1 MPAPTPI
8 ARTSS
13 LRLFAF
19 LGLGAVLAALA
30 AGTAAD
36 PPKPKPKETTIGG
49 KALFAD
55 WPKDQTPDAVLVLSG
70 HTFGYLQ
77 PCGCSRPQTGGL
89 ERRAYFINQLKAK
102 GWAVAGIDLG
112 DLHPEKSAVREQGQL
127 KYVAAMNALREM
139 GYVAVGVG
147 ETELKAGLDSLLGRY
162 IAQKEQPP
170 FTLAGNAVGLGEVGA
185 DGNPKLIAREQR
197 FPVLPGDTRPLVGS
211 AEVAEVGKVPVG
223 VAGVVGTPL
232 AMNARKGKWD
242 TSVDFAPPKDA
253 LGAARDLLA
262 KHPKKPQLNV
272 LIYQGSAADAEKVA
286 KDFPAFNVI
295 LCQAS
300 DPLPP
305 QFAKTVDTAAGKT
318 LIIEVGHKGQHVG
331 ALGLFK
337 KPGGGFDLKYQLV
350 PLGEEFDTPGT
361 EEEALKANKTLQV
374 LQTYAEAVK
383 AEVRLGKDYPRT
395 PHPAQIHAKELK
407 PPVALHY
414 VGSAACQACHAAEY
428 KKWKEAEGHAHSRAM
443 NSLEKYAKRPN
454 LRQFDGE
461 CVKCHVVGFEHPTG
475 YQDEKATPHLR
486 DVGCENCH
494 GPGSGHAADPK
505 NRAFTELLAL
515 WKQGIAPAAGQGP
528 VKLPDDA
535 FMAKMAKLGPDERG
549 KVAQQPAVQLLVNRV
564 GGLCMGCHNQDTDP
578 KFDIYEYWPKI
589 GHSGLAP
596 PGGWPA
602 VAPKK

>member
-1 MPAPTPI
+1 MSDSTPT

-30 AGTAAD
+30 SGTAAD
-36 PPKPKPKETTIGG
+36 PPQPKPKETLVGG
-49 KALFAD
+49 RPLFAD
-55 WPKDQTPDAVLVLSG
+55 WPKGQKPDAVLVLSG
-70 HTFGYLQ
+70 QTFGYLQ

-89 ERRAYFINQLKAK
+89 ERRAYFIDQLKAK
-102 GWAVAGIDLG
+102 GWPVAGVDLG
-112 DLHPEKSAVREQGQL
+112 DLYPEKSAVREQGQL
-127 KYVAAMNALREM
+127 KYVATMNALREM

-147 ETELKAGLDSLLGRY
+147 ETELKAQLDSLLGRY

-170 FTLAGNAVGLGEVGA
+170 FTLAGNAVGLGEVGP
-185 DGNPKLIAREQR
+185 DGKPKVIAREQR

-211 AEVAEVGKVPVG
+211 AEVAEVGPVPVG

-232 AMNARKGKWD
+232 AMSARKAKWD
-242 TSVDFAPPKDA
+242 TSIDFGPPKAA
-253 LGAARDLLA
+253 LEAARDLLA

-272 LIYQGSAADAEKVA
+272 LIYQGSSDDAEKVA
-286 KDFPAFNVI
+286 KDFPSFNVI

-300 DPLPP
+300 DALPP
-305 QFAKTVDTAAGKT
+305 QVPKTVDTPAGKT

-331 ALGLFK
+331 VLGLFK
-337 KPGGGFDLKYQLV
+337 TPGAGFVLKYQLV

-361 EEEALKANKTLQV
+361 EEEALKANKALKA

-395 PHPAQIHAKELK
+395 PHPAQIHAKEELK
-407 PPVALHY
+407 PSVALHY
-414 VGSAACQACHAAEY
+414 VGSDACKACHAAEFAQWS
-428 KKWKEAEGHAHSRAM
+428 KAKHSHALEA
-443 NSLEKYAKRPN
+443 LEKVAKRPN

-461 CVKCHVVGFEHPTG
+461 CVKCHTVGFEHNTG
-475 YQDEKATPHLR
+475 YQDEKATPHLKH
-486 DVGCENCH
+486 VGCESCH
-494 GPGSGHAADPK
+494 GPGSGHVADPK
-505 NRAFTELLAL
+505 NKQLTELLAL
-515 WKQGIAPAAGQGP
+515 WKQGIPGA
-528 VKLPDDA
+528 VKMPDKA
-535 FMAKMAKLGPDERG
+535 FMEKMAKLAPEERG
-549 KVAQQPAVQLLVNRV
+549 KQAMQPAVQLLVNRV
-564 GGLCMGCHNQDTDP
+564 SAGCVKCHDQDADP
-578 KFDIYEYWPKI
+578 HFDIYKYWAEI